1 VKSMS
6 LRKKAKILG
15 VSPTYLSLLVNGKR
29 PWRGNLK
36 ERHQQLVNTSVNTP
50 EGVSQVYGSS
60 LVNSKDLPFTRPLPD
75 RSGAEE
81 GTRTLTPISRQRILS
96 SWPLIHHGS
105 LAYFSVH

>member
-29 PWRGNLK
+29 PWRGNR
-36 ERHQQLVNTSVNTP
+36 EECYQELVNTSVNTQ
-50 EGVSQVYGSS
+50 EATSH
-60 LVNSKDLPFTRPLPD
+60 LVRRSCGHSKALPLRRPLPN

-81 GTRTLTPISRQRILS
+81 GTRTLTLLS
-96 SWPLIHHGS
+96 
-105 LAYFSVH
+105 